1 MLMPLNILVNKYNLV
16 ISGVIHIGAHY
27 GQEFK
32 EYERFGIENLIFFEP
47 VKRNY
52 EGLINNLPKSK
63 KIKTFNLALGN
74 ETGQKDMFIESVNYG
89 QSNSLLEPSHHLK
102 QYPNIKFESKE
113 TVKIDKLDNIE
124 YDRALYNMINIDVQ
138 GFELEVFKG
147 AKDSLKNIEII
158 YSEINLVEM
167 YKGCVL
173 VHELDNFL
181 KGFGFYRILSDTHNR
196 TWGDALYLKYD

>member
-1 MLMPLNILVNKYNLV
+1 MLIPLQTLVSKYSLNI
-16 ISGVIHIGAHY
+16 SGIIHIGAHY

-32 EYERFGIENLIFFEP
+32 EYEKFGIDNLIFFEP

-52 EGLINNLPKSK
+52 EGLIKNLPKSN

-74 ETGQKDMFIESVNYG
+74 ETGKKDMFIEQANFG

-102 QYPNIKFESKE
+102 QYPNIKFTDKE

-124 YDRALYNMINIDVQ
+124 YDRSLYNMINIDVQ

-147 AKDSLKNIEII
+147 AKESLKSINII

-181 KGFGFYRILSDTHNR
+181 KQFGFYRILSDAHYK
-196 TWGDALYLKYD
+196 TWGDALYLRYD